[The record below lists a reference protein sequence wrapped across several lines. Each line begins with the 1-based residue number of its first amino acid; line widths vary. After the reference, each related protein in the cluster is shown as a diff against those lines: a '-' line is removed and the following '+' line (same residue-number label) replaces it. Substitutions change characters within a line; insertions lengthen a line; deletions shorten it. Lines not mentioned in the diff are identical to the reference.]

1 MPGASIQGAVE
12 ATDSGGQHQ
21 LFASEV
27 VFLSQN
33 QEFLSEKYIEY
44 TVYCPAVM
52 MIGFYRYFA
61 LYKTHNF
68 FDNYSV

>member
-1 MPGASIQGAVE
+1 MPGASIQRAE
-12 ATDSGGQHQ
+12 DATDSVGHQ
-21 LFASEV
+21 IFVSEV
-27 VFLSQN
+27 VFFSQN
-33 QEFLSEKYIEY
+33 QEFLSEKCIEY